1 MKSGGRNVR
10 GTNLRDAQENTITRL
25 IEMPKTIKD
34 LKTESKKN
42 VEMSSKESTASIL
55 NQSAIKHKDSEIK

>member
-25 IEMPKTIKD
+25 IEITKTIKV
-34 LKTESKKN
+34 LKTESKKD
-42 VEMSSKESTASIL
+42 VEMSSKESTTSIL

>member
-1 MKSGGRNVR
+1 MLKK
-10 GTNLRDAQENTITRL
+10 NTSRRL